1 MNASTVT
8 TPRCDAT
15 VFLDIQEHACSETDR
30 EVGGVLVGHLD
41 DADGSGGAAGS
52 AVVSA
57 SIPALKAVGG
67 SANVTFTHEVWE
79 EALTIVDRDY
89 PGERIIGWYHSHP
102 GFGVF
107 LSDYDQFI
115 QRNFFGGEGMVALV
129 VDPLGGEGGWF
140 VTVGDDI
147 EELPTFAMR
156 SVPRSAAGGAA
167 SSTAGGAGAGGGAQA
182 GQARRSQ
189 ALLYGSVAGV
199 AAFAIG
205 WFLAPDGSDTSSTTT
220 DSEVAA
226 LESERDALLEA
237 LDEATT
243 RTGTTVP
250 AEDPASDPAGTPPP
264 SGPWDLRYVVRPG
277 DNISVI
283 AQRFYGTSEAVPGI
297 IAANPHIPDP
307 NLISAGDELLLP
319 GALARGDDGLPVLD
333 TWEAAG

>member
-1 MNASTVT
+1 MSASTVT

-15 VFLDIQEHACSETDR
+15 VFLAIQEHACSDTER
-30 EVGGVLVGHLD
+30 EVGGVLVGRI
-41 DADGSGGAAGS
+41 DGQ
-52 AVVSA
+52 AVISA

-79 EALTIVDRDY
+79 EALTIVDRDH

-129 VDPLGGEGGWF
+129 IDPLGGEGGWF
-140 VTVGDDI
+140 VSVGDDI

-156 SVPRSAAGGAA
+156 SVPRAAGG
-167 SSTAGGAGAGGGAQA
+167 TGGAGGGAGVA
-182 GQARRSQ
+182 PSTGGVRSSQ
-189 ALLYGSVAGV
+189 VLLYGAVAGV

-205 WFLAPDGSDTSSTTT
+205 WFLAPDGSATSPTTN
-220 DSEVAA
+220 DREVAA
-226 LESERDALLEA
+226 LESERDALREA

-243 RTGTTVP
+243 STGTTLP
-250 AEDPASDPAGTPPP
+250 AEDPAGDPAGAPPP

-277 DNISVI
+277 DSISLI
-283 AQRFYGTSEAVPGI
+283 AQRFYGTSEAVAQI
-297 IAANPHIPDP
+297 IAANPQVPDP
-307 NLISAGDELLLP
+307 NLISAGDELILP

-333 TWEAAG
+333 AREAGG